1 MYLLFRYHN
10 ITPRQY
16 KDMGE
21 GEKKIVRSFIR
32 YEAEKRNEA
41 IERMDQEKQEGI
53 WLENLQ
59 M

>member
-41 IERMDQEKQEGI
+41 IERINQEG
-53 WLENLQ
+53 
-59 M
+59 

>member
-21 GEKKIVRSFIR
+21 GEKKIVRSFIH
-32 YEAEKRNEA
+32 YEAKKRNEA
-41 IERMDQEKQEGI
+41 MEGMNQED
-53 WLENLQ
+53 
-59 M
+59 